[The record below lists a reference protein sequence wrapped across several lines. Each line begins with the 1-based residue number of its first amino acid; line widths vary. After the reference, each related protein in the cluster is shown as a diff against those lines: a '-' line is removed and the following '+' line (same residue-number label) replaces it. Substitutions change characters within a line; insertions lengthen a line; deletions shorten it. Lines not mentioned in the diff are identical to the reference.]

1 MLAENLKNILTDL
14 QLTPEDFG
22 LKIGVGKSTIYKMLR
37 GDTKKLTNNMAQKIN
52 SFFPQYSVDYLKS
65 FNFDTKTIKD
75 TGKLRDS
82 DKMII
87 NDAFL
92 LHTEEVEKI
101 QAVDLFVKKKVLTAE
116 NILMKKLIAKLEA
129 KNIDIKI
136 ILD

>member
-116 NILMKKLIAKLEA
+116 NILMKKIIAKLEA
-129 KNIDIKI
+129 KNIDIS
-136 ILD
+136 ILKD